1 MPTFHNG
8 IGGKI
13 TAASLDFAV
22 ADWQF
27 TKTNRLI
34 ETTHSGTAGW
44 ATFQSGVT
52 EASGTANCMW
62 DSTQVPDNSG
72 LDPAGGAAI
81 VLKLYVGDSTKFYT
95 FSAVIESIAVTS
107 AIGDAVK
114 FSVGFKASGVV
125 TDPL

>member
-8 IGGKI
+8 VGGKI
-13 TAASLDFAV
+13 TAGAIDFAV

-27 TKTNRLI
+27 TKTNRII

-44 ATFQSGVT
+44 AEFQPGVS

-62 DSTQVPDNSG
+62 DSTLVPDNNG
-72 LDPAGGAAI
+72 LDPAGSTIAM
-81 VLKLYVGDSTKFYT
+81 KLYAGSSTKFYSFT
-95 FSAVIESIAVTS
+95 AVIESIAVTS

-125 TDPL
+125 TDPT

>member
-8 IGGKI
+8 VGGKI
-13 TAASLDFAV
+13 TAGAIDFAV

-27 TKTNRLI
+27 TKTNRII

-44 ATFQSGVT
+44 AEFQPGVN

-62 DSTQVPDNSG
+62 DSTLVPDNNG
-72 LDPAGGAAI
+72 LDPAGSTI
-81 VLKLYVGDSTKFYT
+81 VMKLYVGSSTKFYT
-95 FSAVIESIAVTS
+95 FTAVIESIAVTS

-125 TDPL
+125 TDPT